1 MKGANAR
8 QRNDRLN
15 RALQNF
21 LYACMGAEGE
31 ASAKPALAVLTELWR
46 RQVWR
51 DARTVNVIGARRPP
65 AAPIFS
71 PSGDTQQ
78 VGAFKRAP
86 GGAEPAFV

>member
-1 MKGANAR
+1 VKGANAR

-51 DARTVNVIGARRPP
+51 DARTVNVIGARRAP
-65 AAPIFS
+65 AAPI
-71 PSGDTQQ
+71 PWTCGDTLVPSEKWQQ
-78 VGAFKRAP
+78 GALGLRL
-86 GGAEPAFV
+86 